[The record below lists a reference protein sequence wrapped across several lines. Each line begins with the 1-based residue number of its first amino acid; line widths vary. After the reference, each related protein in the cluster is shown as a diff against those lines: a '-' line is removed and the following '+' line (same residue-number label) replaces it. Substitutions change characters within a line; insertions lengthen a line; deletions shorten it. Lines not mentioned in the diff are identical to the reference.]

1 MGAGRHAVS
10 RSNLHRE
17 GGLRLSSL
25 PAVLQESGPAS
36 FQCALSPSP
45 AGKWLVSN
53 VTNTK
58 FELAYTKA
66 VSKLLNYFKGS
77 NDKAS
82 GDLSGLT
89 GLSVVRNHTV
99 SNAVGQTACG
109 RAVGGQHALLQSGAA
124 ACIPA
129 IPPHHSFVLLNV

>member
-1 MGAGRHAVS
+1 M
-10 RSNLHRE
+10 
-17 GGLRLSSL
+17 
-25 PAVLQESGPAS
+25 
-36 FQCALSPSP
+36 
-45 AGKWLVSN
+45 
-53 VTNTK
+53 TNTK

-66 VSKLLNYFKGS
+66 VSKLLKYFKGS

-89 GLSVVRNHTV
+89 GLSAVCNHTI

-109 RAVGGQHALLQSGAA
+109 RAVGGQHALLQSSAA

-129 IPPHHSFVLLNV
+129 IPPHHSFVLLNIQGENFDVTTPTLAGEELAATNRQVAMPYLAALLQSAFVVPHSLHSSSPST